1 VGERSVKI
9 TAALQ
14 GVARLFL
21 DTAPV
26 IYYVEQNPAYAA
38 LVDDI
43 FHRIDS
49 GTLQA
54 ITSPIT
60 LAECLVVPIRQGLHQ
75 TQQDFTD
82 LIVCGANVTFLTLAA
97 SAAHR
102 AAELRARYNIGLL
115 DAFQV
120 SIALA
125 GGANA
130 FLTNDRILLRVQEL
144 PILILDDLEL

>member
-1 VGERSVKI
+1 MKI
-9 TAALQ
+9 AAALQ

-26 IYYVEQNPAYAA
+26 IYYVERNPAYTA

-43 FHRIDS
+43 FDRIDA
-49 GTLQA
+49 GTLQS

-60 LAECLVVPIRQGLHQ
+60 LAECLVAPIRQGLTQ
-75 TQQDFTD
+75 AQQDFTD
-82 LIVCGANVTFLTLAA
+82 LIVSGANVAFLTLDAPMA
-97 SAAHR
+97 NR
-102 AAELRARYNIGLL
+102 AADLRARYNLGLL

-130 FLTNDRILLRVQEL
+130 FLTNDRLLSRVQEL
-144 PILILDDLEL
+144 PMLILDDLEL